1 MKRWL
6 EAHGCSSTTPLLSSE
21 GIQAL
26 YAALGPNSRQDAA
39 ADYAA
44 RQADDRE
51 DATRAV
57 PSLADDREDATRAVP
72 SLADDPEDATRA
84 VPSLATIRDAFVE
97 RIHNVWR
104 ASGGIHAGESTRSG
118 GGQ

>member
-57 PSLADDREDATRAVP
+57 PSLAI
-72 SLADDPEDATRA
+72 
-84 VPSLATIRDAFVE
+84 IRDAFVE

>member
-1 MKRWL
+1 MAMKRWL

-57 PSLADDREDATRAVP
+57 PSLA
-72 SLADDPEDATRA
+72 
-84 VPSLATIRDAFVE
+84 TIRDAFVE